1 MPKGVEK
8 SVHFAVLASGSQG
21 NATLIQAG
29 GAGVLLDV
37 GIGPR
42 SLAQRL
48 VSVGSSWEQIG
59 VVLLTHTHGD
69 HIDDA
74 TLHAMARRR
83 VPLYCHEEHR
93 TGLRSY
99 PGFRA
104 LEVAALVR
112 NYGERP
118 FLTPT
123 GLRVEP
129 VALSHDSGPTF
140 GFRVEAKTGR
150 SARPVALGYLA
161 DTGIWSDPMV
171 EALADVDLLGVE
183 FNHDVELQR
192 RSGRPPALI
201 ARVLG
206 DHGHLSNAQGADFA
220 GAVLARSRP
229 GTVRHLVLLHLS
241 HQCNLPHLAL
251 GVARAAIRGAGRR
264 VTLHA
269 ALQAAAHPNLWLAP
283 ARRRDGMSRSPRKP
297 ASTAASGARFWQHA
311 DSGDERESSEAED
324 PNS

>member
-1 MPKGVEK
+1 MPKGATR

-48 VSVGSSWEQIG
+48 ASVGSSWEQIG
-59 VVLLTHTHGD
+59 VALLTHTHGD
-69 HIDDA
+69 HIDNA
-74 TLHAMARRR
+74 TLLAMARRQ
-83 VPLYCHEEHR
+83 VPLYCHEGHR
-93 TGLRSY
+93 DGLSAN
-99 PGFRA
+99 PGFRK
-104 LEVAALVR
+104 LEEAALVR
-112 NYGERP
+112 CYGERP

-129 VALSHDSGPTF
+129 VPLWHDSGPTF
-140 GFRVEAKTGR
+140 GFRIEAKAGR

-161 DTGIWSDPMV
+161 DTGRWSDPMV

-183 FNHDVELQR
+183 FNHDVEMQR

-206 DHGHLSNAQGADFA
+206 DRGHLSNAQGAEFVT
-220 GAVLARSRP
+220 AVLTRSQP
-229 GTVRHLVLLHLS
+229 GTIRHLVLLHLS

-251 GVARAAIRGAGRR
+251 AVARTAIRGTGRR

-283 ARRRDGMSRSPRKP
+283 ARRRAAVRQTPQASVPRPGSRSGP
-297 ASTAASGARFWQHA
+297 WQQVLLGIGSN
-311 DSGDERESSEAED
+311 D
-324 PNS
+324 